1 MRFAAQRTISMQ
13 DNNPADGTVYMA
25 DLHNHSTSMM
35 RALRDWEKR
44 RGLSMTFKA
53 TFGNSKKFT
62 TPKEVPKEKE
72 KIVRQKPVRVKR
84 TKLTP
89 EQIKERKREY
99 NRKARERNP
108 ELWRQRSRDF
118 RAKASPEQKALS
130 LQRVREYRERQKAA
144 KAAAKHAGGSGQVG
158 VPLADD
164 SAA

>member
-1 MRFAAQRTISMQ
+1 MRSAAAQYLH
-13 DNNPADGTVYMA
+13 DY
-25 DLHNHSTSMM
+25 DLRPVASDIYVTDVVDKGGKMIK
-35 RALRDWEKR
+35 ALREWEQR
-44 RGLSMTFKA
+44 RGIAMPFKT

-62 TPKEVPKEKE
+62 TPKETPKEKE

-118 RAKASPEQKALS
+118 RAKATPEQKAIS
-130 LQRVREYRERQKAA
+130 LQRVREYRRQKAA
-144 KAAAKHAGGSGQVG
+144 KAAAQHAGGSGQAG